1 MPTSFLIDGDLFD
14 EIHQK
19 EEYKTCAY
27 ENLGTADTTY
37 GTYYVEGNHD
47 LLNDESKKNLTKTT
61 SER

>member
-1 MPTSFLIDGDLFD
+1 MATYLTNPP
-14 EIHQK
+14 K

-47 LLNDESKKNLTKTT
+47 LLNDESRKKI
-61 SER
+61 